1 MSEELNHGPMPE
13 SPESPLWPVFDWQ
26 EGTCSWDAAELSSA
40 MPPISSASEA
50 ASAPAPAPARKRKRH
65 TTGEGVAAAF
75 LYVAGVLVS
84 SFLIATVG
92 WHLGCDLLALN
103 KEPRTVSITVDEGE
117 PLSEVA
123 ADLKFNGLIDYKF
136 LFQAFAGFTHKGSNI
151 VSGTYELSTE
161 MDYSA
166 LLSNMSSTSSYRE
179 TVTVTIPEG
188 FTAQEIFKLLEDQ
201 GVCTAEKLTDA
212 AEENTFGY
220 SFLEDI
226 NRSGVSLLEGY
237 LFPDTYEFY
246 KGTDAEN
253 VLNRL
258 LTNYQEHFTE
268 GYRAKAQ
275 KLGYTQDEVLRI
287 ASIIEKETTGDDR
300 EEISSV
306 IHNRLNNPDHP
317 DTKGYL
323 QMDSTVQ
330 YCLEER
336 KEKLTNADLEI
347 DSPYNTY
354 LYPGLPQGP
363 ICCPGADSIE
373 AALNP
378 QDTNYYFFMLGDDGE
393 DHFFED
399 RTSFESFR
407 NAQTGEAED

>member
-1 MSEELNHGPMPE
+1 MSDERNHDLIPE
-13 SPESPLWPVFDWQ
+13 PSAWPVFDWQ
-26 EGTCSWDAAELSSA
+26 EGCCSWNPAELSAVTPPTQSA
-40 MPPISSASEA
+40 PEP
-50 ASAPAPAPARKRKRH
+50 APAPAPAKKRRH
-65 TTGEGVAAAF
+65 RTTGESVAAAF

-103 KEPRTVSITVDEGE
+103 KEPHTVSITVDEGE

-123 ADLKFNGLIDYKF
+123 ADLKFNGLIDYQF
-136 LFQAFAGFTHKGSNI
+136 LFQAFAGFTNKGSKI
-151 VSGTYELSTE
+151 VSGTYELSTD

-188 FTAQEIFKLLEDQ
+188 FTAQEIFALLEDQ
-201 GVCTAEKLTDA
+201 GVCTAEKLTAA
-212 AEENTFGY
+212 AEESTFSY
-220 SFLEDI
+220 DFLGELD
-226 NRSGVSLLEGY
+226 RSGLSLLEGY

-246 KGTDAEN
+246 KGANAES

-268 GYRAKAQ
+268 GYQAKAQ

-336 KEKLTNADLEI
+336 KEKLTNADLEV

-363 ICCPGADSIE
+363 ICCPGTDSIE

-378 QDTNYYFFMLGDDGE
+378 ADTDYYFFMLGDDGE

-399 RTSFESFR
+399 RASFETFR
-407 NAQTGEAED
+407 SAQTGETED